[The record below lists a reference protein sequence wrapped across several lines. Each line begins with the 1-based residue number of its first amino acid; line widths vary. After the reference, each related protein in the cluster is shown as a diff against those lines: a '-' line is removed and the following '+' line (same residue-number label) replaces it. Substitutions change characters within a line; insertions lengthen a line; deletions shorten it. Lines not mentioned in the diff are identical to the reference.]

1 MFTNYLD
8 IIRSSFWEVIVT
20 GERFFVVYPVSMFII
35 SVIVVLLGL
44 IFYLF
49 FSFFL
54 FIIIV
59 VFMVFYFFFVS
70 VRIVS
75 IFVLLLCRLFGDR
88 SFLLRGIFVLRNL
101 GGPY

>member
-49 FSFFL
+49 FSFFYLLLLL
-54 FIIIV
+54 FSW
-59 VFMVFYFFFVS
+59 FFTFFLF
-70 VRIVS
+70 R
-75 IFVLLLCRLFGDR
+75 FVLCVYFCSPSLSPFGDR